1 MGGRYHEVASVYHA
15 VKAATYAKVG
25 RSEKAARHI
34 RRAEWHASFGI
45 PPPPPAKSAAADAKR
60 SDRVRREAEVREFN
74 SKYVRSIEADYE
86 GAVSAI
92 ALITDRYVEVAN
104 IPNEP
109 KKTGNPTER
118 EFKKIHEYVKAAK
131 ESPTPGERFREL
143 KAAHKSGTYE
153 PERDAQAEPS
163 TKTKMGNPLEN
174 EPWRVGV
181 NVKAA
186 LRSLAKFEG
195 SVRPY
200 CKALGEKSSRE
211 GYASSHQLVSGLIE
225 RLANEWTKMH
235 VKVEEQVKKITDG
248 NDIKKDGNVIERDA
262 PLRARSHGDAAFSVL
277 SDLLGDVQDG
287 TARLESLR
295 LYFRTYCATSREEQ
309 LKAESERNERAQQR
323 VLAYK
328 AADAREE

>member
-1 MGGRYHEVASVYHA
+1 MGC
-15 VKAATYAKVG
+15 
-25 RSEKAARHI
+25 
-34 RRAEWHASFGI
+34 AEWHASFGI
-45 PPPPPAKSAAADAKR
+45 PPPPPPASANKSD
-60 SDRVRREAEVREFN
+60 REAEVREFN
-74 SKYVRSIEADYE
+74 SKYVRSIEANYE
-86 GAVSAI
+86 CAVSAI
-92 ALITDRYVEVAN
+92 ALITDRYVEVAH

-118 EFKKIHEYVKAAK
+118 EFKKVHEYVKAAK
-131 ESPTPGERFREL
+131 ESKTPGERFREL

-163 TKTKMGNPLEN
+163 TKTKVGNPLEN
-174 EPWRVGV
+174 EPRRVGV

-200 CKALGEKSSRE
+200 CRALGEKSSRA

-225 RLANEWTKMH
+225 RLASEWTKMH
-235 VKVEEQVKKITDG
+235 AKVEEEAKKITDG
-248 NDIKKDGNVIERDA
+248 NGIKKGDKVIERDA
-262 PLRARSHGDAAFSVL
+262 PLKARSHDDAAFDVL
-277 SDLLGDVQDG
+277 SGVLRDVQDG

-309 LKAESERNERAQQR
+309 LKAESAREERAQQR

-328 AADAREE
+328 AADREE